1 MAFNMTMPMVLRM
14 RYRGHSWERGGEM
27 AAAMSL
33 PVVPLLL
40 AYAFDLIPA
49 RSVLVGQM
57 MLMIPPMLIA
67 MLFRKEEYTA
77 PHHAARHLNPRR
89 WFAEAR

>member
-67 MLFRKEEYTA
+67 MLFRKEEDTA
-77 PHHAARHLNPRR
+77 PHHAARHPNPRR